1 MQVTA
6 SRRVILQGL
15 AATAALTTR
24 YGSVA
29 AATADAATGPPAYR
43 RFEDLLRNKWTWYR
57 VAHGTHGT
65 NCAGNCAFN
74 VYTRN
79 GIV

>member
-15 AATAALTTR
+15 AATAALTTG

-29 AATADAATGPPAYR
+29 AAPADAATGAPR
-43 RFEDLLRNKWTWYR
+43 
-57 VAHGTHGT
+57 
-65 NCAGNCAFN
+65 
-74 VYTRN
+74 
-79 GIV
+79 